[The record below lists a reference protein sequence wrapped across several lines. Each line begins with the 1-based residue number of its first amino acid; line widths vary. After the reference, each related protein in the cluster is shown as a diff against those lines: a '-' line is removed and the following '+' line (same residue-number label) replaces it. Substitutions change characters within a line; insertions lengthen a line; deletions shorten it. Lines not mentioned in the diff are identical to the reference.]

1 MLDVDFEWSSGVEFG
16 FFSVFFLGPK
26 WNVSD
31 KRLRVE
37 TK

>member
-1 MLDVDFEWSSGVEFG
+1 MLILSGVRELNLD
-16 FFSVFFLGPK
+16 FFPFFFLGPK